1 LKEAVMQTCRET
13 EFVKERTEKERA
25 KHPPGTEH
33 MQITINSLSRKPK
46 HETHQI
52 SGETG
57 EMGKVYAALR
67 SKFSFG
73 ADRR

>member
-1 LKEAVMQTCRET
+1 
-13 EFVKERTEKERA
+13 
-25 KHPPGTEH
+25 

-46 HETHQI
+46 HETHEI